1 MTNRLNVGDQAPELA
16 LSSSNGERVNLAD
29 FRGERVI
36 VYFYPKA
43 MTPGCTTEARDFRD
57 SLTELNN
64 AGYKVIGVSPDSVE
78 KLVEFANQES
88 LTFLLCSDTEK
99 SVLTS
104 WGAYG
109 EKMKDGETVL
119 GVIRSIVVVGNEGQ
133 VELAQYDIKPDGA
146 VAALRTAL
154 GIS

>member
-16 LSSSNGERVNLAD
+16 LSSSNGERVNLVN
-29 FRGERVI
+29 FQGERVI

-99 SVLTS
+99 TVLTS

-109 EKMKDGETVL
+109 EKIKDGETVL
-119 GVIRSIVVVGNEGQ
+119 GVIRSIVVVGNDGK

-146 VAALRTAL
+146 VTALRSAL
-154 GIS
+154 GIL

>member
-16 LSSSNGERVNLAD
+16 LSSSNGERVNLVN
-29 FRGERVI
+29 FQGERVI

-78 KLVEFANQES
+78 KLVEFAKQES

-99 SVLTS
+99 TVLTS

-109 EKMKDGETVL
+109 EKIKDGETVL
-119 GVIRSIVVVGNEGQ
+119 GVIRSIVVVGNDGK

-146 VAALRTAL
+146 VAALRSAL
-154 GIS
+154 GIL

>member
-1 MTNRLNVGDQAPELA
+1 MTNRLNVGDQAPELT
-16 LSSSNGERVNLAD
+16 LSSSNGERVNLVD

-99 SVLTS
+99 SVHTS

-109 EKMKDGETVL
+109 EKIKDGETVL

-146 VAALRTAL
+146 VAALRAAL

>member
-16 LSSSNGERVNLAD
+16 LSSSNGERVNLVD

-146 VAALRTAL
+146 VAALRAAL

>member
-16 LSSSNGERVNLAD
+16 LSSSNGERVNLVD

-78 KLVEFANQES
+78 KLVEFANQEL
-88 LTFLLCSDTEK
+88 LTFLLCSDIEK
-99 SVLTS
+99 TVLTS

-109 EKMKDGETVL
+109 EKIKDGETVL

>member
-1 MTNRLNVGDQAPELA
+1 MTNRLSVGDQAPELA
-16 LSSSNGERVNLAD
+16 LSSSNGERVNLVD
-29 FRGERVI
+29 FQGQRVI
-36 VYFYPKA
+36 VYFYPAA
-43 MTPGCTTEARDFRD
+43 MTPGCTTEACDFRD
-57 SLTELNN
+57 SLSELNS

-99 SVLTS
+99 TVLTS
-104 WGAYG
+104 WGAFG
-109 EKMKDGETVL
+109 EKIKDGKTVL
-119 GVIRSIVVVGNEGQ
+119 GVIRSIVVVGPEGT

-146 VAALRTAL
+146 VTALRSAL

>member
-1 MTNRLNVGDQAPELA
+1 MTDRLNVGDQAPELA
-16 LSSSNGERVNLAD
+16 LSSSNGERVNLMD

-64 AGYKVIGVSPDSVE
+64 AGYKVIGVSPDSVG
-78 KLVEFANQES
+78 KLVEFANQER
-88 LTFLLCSDTEK
+88 LTFLLCSDIEK
-99 SVLTS
+99 TVLTS

-109 EKMKDGETVL
+109 EKIKDGETVL
-119 GVIRSIVVVGNEGQ
+119 GVIRSIVVLGNEGQ
-133 VELAQYDIKPDGA
+133 VELAQYDIKPDEA

>member
-1 MTNRLNVGDQAPELA
+1 MTNRLTVGDQAPELA
-16 LSSSNGERVNLAD
+16 LSSSNGERVNLVD

-36 VYFYPKA
+36 VYFYPAA

-57 SLTELNN
+57 SLAELNN
-64 AGYKVIGVSPDSVE
+64 AGYKVIGVSPDSIE
-78 KLVEFANQES
+78 KLVEFASQER
-88 LTFLLCSDTEK
+88 LTFPLCSDTEK
-99 SVLTS
+99 SVLAS
-104 WGAYG
+104 WGAFG
-109 EKMKDGETVL
+109 EKIKDGKTVL
-119 GVIRSIVVVGNEGQ
+119 GVIRSIVVVGIEGQ